1 MTTTT
6 PETIAIPVEST
17 RRPSV
22 RKRFAIAF
30 SLGLLVALAAG
41 VGAIYAYDQ
50 QYVNRVL
57 PGVRVGAVD
66 LSGLDAGTAAER
78 LSAEYGGLAQ
88 GEIVLAGPDGP
99 IAISYESVGR
109 RPDLDAMVAE
119 ALGVGRSG
127 NPLERV
133 VADARTAM
141 RGATVTPRVTV
152 DADLVTARIS
162 ESVGLLTIVPIEA
175 SVTRT
180 EDGTFVVQPSQLGRQ
195 GDATDA
201 VAKANATLGSVDA
214 PARLELGIPVTILP
228 PTVTTEEATAAKV
241 SADRLTQRLTLP
253 IDGIDKP
260 QFITSTRLREWT
272 SFATTPDG
280 SYAPTI
286 DTTQLPAVLTTLAR
300 RIDRAPVNA
309 SFDTAGGK
317 ITGVVPSQNGYTMD
331 VEATLAKVEAVFAD
345 RAAGSAIPTVEP
357 ALQVATPVLTT
368 AQAQAAQPD
377 MRRLPGGTWTTYFP
391 ISEKNGFG
399 ANIWIPARLIDG
411 YVVAPRATFD
421 FWDAIGPVTREKGY
435 KDGGAIINGRT
446 EPQGALAGGICSCST
461 TLFNAALRAG
471 LQMGDRRNHY
481 YYIDRYPLGL
491 DATVFISAS
500 GARQTMSFTNDT
512 DFPVLI
518 RGYGYREGNRGYVK
532 FDLYSVPNGRTVSF
546 SRPTV
551 RNVRP
556 ASDSVQY
563 TSSLAPGVRKRIEYP
578 VDGKQVTVSRTVRD
592 RDGNVIHTNTYFS
605 NYSRITGIVLIGKGT
620 AVKPAPDPTPSP
632 APVDPTPSPAPVDPP
647 PTL

>member
-6 PETIAIPVEST
+6 PETIAIPAEST

-50 QYVNRVL
+50 QYLNRVL
-57 PGVRVGAVD
+57 PGVRVGTVD

-99 IAISYESVGR
+99 ITISYEAVGR
-109 RPDLDAMVAE
+109 RPDLEAMVAE
-119 ALGVGRSG
+119 ALGVGRNG

-141 RGATVTPRVTV
+141 RGATVAPRVTF
-152 DADLVTARIS
+152 DADLATARIS
-162 ESVGLLTIVPIEA
+162 ESVGLLTIDPIEA

-180 EDGTFVVQPSQLGRQ
+180 EDGTFLVEPSQLGRR

-201 VAKANATLGSVDA
+201 VAQAIATLGSVDA
-214 PARLELGIPVTILP
+214 PARLDLSIPVTILP

-241 SADRLTQRLTLP
+241 SADRLTERLTLP

-260 QFITSTRLREWT
+260 QFITTTRLREWT

-331 VEATLAKVEAVFAD
+331 VEATLARVETVFAD

-357 ALQVATPVLTT
+357 ALHVATPVLTT

-471 LQMGDRRNHY
+471 FQMGDRRNHY

-518 RGYGYREGNRGYVK
+518 RGYGYSEGNRGYVK

-592 RDGNVIHTNTYFS
+592 RDGNVIHTNTYSS
-605 NYSRITGIVLIGKGT
+605 NYSRITGIVLIGKGR
-620 AVKPAPDPTPSP
+620 AVKPAADPTP
-632 APVDPTPSPAPVDPP
+632 PP
-647 PTL
+647 PVEPILPPSVEPLPAL